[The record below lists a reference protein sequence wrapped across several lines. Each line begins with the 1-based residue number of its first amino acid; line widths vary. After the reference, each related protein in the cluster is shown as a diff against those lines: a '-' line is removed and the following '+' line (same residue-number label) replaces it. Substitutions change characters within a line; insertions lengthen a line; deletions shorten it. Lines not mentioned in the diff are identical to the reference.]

1 MKESYKLYL
10 NETAL
15 KSLPYWGGDGRNHL
29 LLNLARRE
37 LSVGSG
43 DAFRGAS
50 TGRAMLAQSTFML
63 DQFRPG
69 FDIVTPPALGP
80 PGGDVW
86 SDCGQMAPA
95 RRQYLLRLYTLLICC
110 LIETLGYEFIS
121 NF

>member
-1 MKESYKLYL
+1 MYKLML
-10 NETAL
+10 NETAV
-15 KSLPYWGGDGRNHL
+15 KSLPYWGGDGRNHV

-50 TGRAMLAQSTFML
+50 TGRAMIAQSTFTL

-69 FDIVTPPALGP
+69 FDLITPPALGP

-86 SDCGQMAPA
+86 ADCASIAPA
-95 RRQYLLRLYTLLICC
+95 RRKYILRWVYQICNMVIVQVYLL
-110 LIETLGYEFIS
+110 
-121 NF
+121 N